1 MEKKRKDRETLE
13 MGTSD
18 SLALGAWRAIAMR
31 QYEDRRKAEALKK
44 KLLVAVTQ
52 RVRSIQDLEHVVR
65 KRVRV
70 MQNLASLEELDLLEK
85 KPRVEDKDT
94 LLFTTY
100 FQDLDAL
107 YGKVDEVFA
116 TVGLK
121 PAPGGI
127 LSGQHTRA
135 CDAVWGLVSV
145 PHRQE
150 GRQVY
155 HGLPD
160 SDNLIA
166 LQCTF
171 DFGKEWKSS
180 HGTIV

>member
-1 MEKKRKDRETLE
+1 MKTEGKRKH
-13 MGTSD
+13 S
-18 SLALGAWRAIAMR
+18 
-31 QYEDRRKAEALKK
+31 RKSSWL
-44 KLLVAVTQ
+44 AVTQ

-70 MQNLASLEELDLLEK
+70 LIATLDDLDLLEK

-94 LLFTTY
+94 RTLWQGGRSVCYCGAKTYARWHFKWTTY
-100 FQDLDAL
+100 HLIFSAHVMPC
-107 YGKVDEVFA
+107 G
-116 TVGLK
+116 
-121 PAPGGI
+121 
-127 LSGQHTRA
+127 
-135 CDAVWGLVSV
+135 GLVSV

-166 LQCTF
+166 LQFTLNF
-171 DFGKEWKSS
+171 DKRVEKCSWYACIMS
-180 HGTIV
+180 HDGTLKISRLNSDHRS